1 MGKREKKIIKGN
13 NLKPR
18 LAVFRSNKHIYAQ
31 VIDDSCSKTII
42 SCSTLEVEVKAKCEK
57 TSNKLASKLAA
68 VQFLARPSKRLGIR
82 LRRKRRDPFS
92 IWVCVCKAGN
102 SVQGLIDWSSFS
114 VTTLGV
120 IASLIPAEVST
131 ARIRAIATSK
141 GRFWLG
147 ATGIGAF
154 SGILS

>member
-57 TSNKLASKLAA
+57 TSNKLASKI
-68 VQFLARPSKRLGIR
+68 VGEIIGTRLLEENIKEIIFD
-82 LRRKRRDPFS
+82 L
-92 IWVCVCKAGN
+92 
-102 SVQGLIDWSSFS
+102 
-114 VTTLGV
+114 
-120 IASLIPAEVST
+120 SLIHISEPT
-131 ARIRAIATSK
+131 RPY
-141 GRFWLG
+141 
-147 ATGIGAF
+147 
-154 SGILS
+154 

>member
-57 TSNKLASKLAA
+57 TSNKLASKIVGEIIGTRLLEENIKEIIFDRGKKSYHGRIKELAEG
-68 VQFLARPSKRLGIR
+68 ARLVV
-82 LRRKRRDPFS
+82 LNF
-92 IWVCVCKAGN
+92 
-102 SVQGLIDWSSFS
+102 
-114 VTTLGV
+114 
-120 IASLIPAEVST
+120 
-131 ARIRAIATSK
+131 
-141 GRFWLG
+141 
-147 ATGIGAF
+147 
-154 SGILS
+154 

>member
-57 TSNKLASKLAA
+57 TSNKLASKIVGEIIGTRLLEENIKEIIFDRGKKSYHGRIKELAEG
-68 VQFLARPSKRLGIR
+68 ARL
-82 LRRKRRDPFS
+82 
-92 IWVCVCKAGN
+92 V
-102 SVQGLIDWSSFS
+102 GLNF
-114 VTTLGV
+114 
-120 IASLIPAEVST
+120 
-131 ARIRAIATSK
+131 
-141 GRFWLG
+141 
-147 ATGIGAF
+147 
-154 SGILS
+154 